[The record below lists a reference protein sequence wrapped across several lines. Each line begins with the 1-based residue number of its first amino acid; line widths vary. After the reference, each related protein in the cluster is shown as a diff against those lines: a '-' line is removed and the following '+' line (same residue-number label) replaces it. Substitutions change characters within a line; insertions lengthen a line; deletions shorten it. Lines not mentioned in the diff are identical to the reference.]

1 MERKKRN
8 RNQKTKPDKLS
19 EKAQDSPK
27 EEGAS
32 KFWQNQKLFSIE
44 SIALIISVIAI
55 IVSLFANQLAK
66 ESNKLSIQANELANE
81 ANDIYKEELTLTH
94 RPYLWVENF
103 AYLNKDNLSINE
115 IGTVIFIVINSPA
128 KVVSSEMVYEVTGET
143 NKEKIEIVR
152 FNPQNGVLYPSEK
165 TQYTSFIG
173 AKERAKL
180 LNYIKNGYEA
190 HRICYVEYQMLSSNK
205 KFFYKAKWRFNKNNY
220 NWELSEVPEAN

>member
-1 MERKKRN
+1 MNENKQNRKQEN
-8 RNQKTKPDKLS
+8 KPDKLS
-19 EKAQDSPK
+19 EKAQDNFK
-27 EEGAS
+27 GKREE
-32 KFWQNQKLFSIE
+32 KFWHNQKLMSVE
-44 SIALIISVIAI
+44 SIALIISVVAI
-55 IVSLFANQLAK
+55 IISLFANQLAK

-103 AYLNKDNLSINE
+103 AYLNEDNLSVNE

-128 KVVSSEMVYEVTGET
+128 KVVLSEMTYEVISET
-143 NKEKIEIVR
+143 SKEKKEIAR

-173 AKERAKL
+173 AKEKAEI
-180 LNYIKNGYEA
+180 LNYLKNGFGA
-190 HRICYVEYQMLSSNK
+190 QRTCYVEYQMLSSNK
-205 KFFYKAKWRFNKNNY
+205 KFFYKAKWRFNKANY